1 MTGFVEARSGERIAV
16 PDYSN
21 SCISQLPGFFSNT
34 LLGENGGPLTLK
46 VGSRLPLS
54 GIRSV
59 VFLLVDGFGMK
70 QWNNQQAELPALQR
84 FTKDGFLTELDSVFP
99 SSTPVALST
108 LNTNGLLPAEHGL
121 IEWFLYLEEI
131 DGIIATI
138 PFSEMGS
145 REQDSLLHRG
155 LNPRVLL
162 DNPTTTYE
170 TFEKLGIATRV
181 FLPRDFVGGA
191 YTNKVYRGSEL
202 VPYDDYSE
210 LFSTLVEK
218 LEEPERTTY
227 NFVYWGDIDGVGH
240 RFGPDSFEYE
250 EAVRAFFGQLDCFLT
265 QMESL
270 KDTLFVISAD
280 HGQVGADPRET
291 FYLDKVPGL
300 FDLFKISQGGRPILP
315 WGGARDVFLAI
326 RDGKVEKAL
335 DLIGK
340 AMGDDAL
347 MVESQVAIEAGLF
360 GKVNKKHPQ
369 LRSRIGDILV
379 LPKVG
384 KTVWYHHPGQG
395 EMKLLGQH
403 GGLSK
408 DEIKVPFGL
417 LRIN

>member
-46 VGSRLPLS
+46 VGSRLPLL

-59 VFLLVDGFGMK
+59 VFFLVDGFGMK

-121 IEWFLYLEEI
+121 IEWFLYLEEF

-138 PFSEMGS
+138 PFAEMGS
-145 REQDSLLHRG
+145 GEQDSLLHRG

-191 YTNKVYRGSEL
+191 DTNKVYRGSES
-202 VPYDDYSE
+202 VPLLIILA
-210 LFSTLVEK
+210 LF
-218 LEEPERTTY
+218 
-227 NFVYWGDIDGVGH
+227 
-240 RFGPDSFEYE
+240 DSCREIG
-250 EAVRAFFGQLDCFLT
+250 RAR
-265 QMESL
+265 
-270 KDTLFVISAD
+270 AD
-280 HGQVGADPRET
+280 H
-291 FYLDKVPGL
+291 L
-300 FDLFKISQGGRPILP
+300 
-315 WGGARDVFLAI
+315 
-326 RDGKVEKAL
+326 
-335 DLIGK
+335 
-340 AMGDDAL
+340 
-347 MVESQVAIEAGLF
+347 
-360 GKVNKKHPQ
+360 
-369 LRSRIGDILV
+369 
-379 LPKVG
+379 
-384 KTVWYHHPGQG
+384 
-395 EMKLLGQH
+395 
-403 GGLSK
+403 
-408 DEIKVPFGL
+408 
-417 LRIN
+417 